1 MSVSTPTLD
10 TSGLSSR
17 AMLVDLN
24 LRQWAAGKTDREV
37 SREVAERHGSE
48 DGMGHFYKNLFRSG
62 ALSKV
67 RTAFARAADE
77 HRKRTLPWL
86 DNGSRVLTNAGYLGY
101 MAAMRKAKLDI
112 EAALEEFYRDYPRL
126 KDEARAA
133 LNGLYRDDDYPTLA
147 GVKSK
152 FGIETIVMPL
162 PTGGDFRVALG
173 DDEVAKIR
181 SSYDAM
187 VASRV
192 AQAEREKMKE
202 VQEGMRRV
210 IARMRGDED
219 AAGMRDG
226 MFSGLVELADLLPTL
241 NIAGND
247 RIDALA
253 ARLKT
258 VTKFSPATLKVSEA
272 ARTTTLAAAEEVAAE
287 AAAIFD
293 AMSEFV

>member
-1 MSVSTPTLD
+1 
-10 TSGLSSR
+10 
-17 AMLVDLN
+17 
-24 LRQWAAGKTDREV
+24 
-37 SREVAERHGSE
+37 
-48 DGMGHFYKNLFRSG
+48 
-62 ALSKV
+62 
-67 RTAFARAADE
+67 
-77 HRKRTLPWL
+77 
-86 DNGSRVLTNAGYLGY
+86 
-101 MAAMRKAKLDI
+101 
-112 EAALEEFYRDYPRL
+112 
-126 KDEARAA
+126 
-133 LNGLYRDDDYPTLA
+133 
-147 GVKSK
+147 
-152 FGIETIVMPL
+152 MPL

-287 AAAIFD
+287 AAAIFE
-293 AMSEFV
+293 AMAEFV

>member
-133 LNGLYRDDDYPTLA
+133 LNGLYRDDDYPTL
-147 GVKSK
+147 V
-152 FGIETIVMPL
+152 
-162 PTGGDFRVALG
+162 R
-173 DDEVAKIR
+173 R
-181 SSYDAM
+181 
-187 VASRV
+187 
-192 AQAEREKMKE
+192 KE
-202 VQEGMRRV
+202 QVRHRDH
-210 IARMRGDED
+210 RD
-219 AAGMRDG
+219 AAPDRRR
-226 MFSGLVELADLLPTL
+226 LP
-241 NIAGND
+241 G
-247 RIDALA
+247 
-253 ARLKT
+253 
-258 VTKFSPATLKVSEA
+258 SPG
-272 ARTTTLAAAEEVAAE
+272 R
-287 AAAIFD
+287 
-293 AMSEFV
+293 